1 MRLNAQ
7 KVAPEGVAAIVGLS
21 KYLETSSIEP
31 ELRHLVE
38 LRVSQI
44 NGCAYCIDLHL
55 GQLRELGV
63 NEQKLDLLQVW
74 REIPFYSD
82 RENAALEWAEAVT
95 LLADTDVPDEIY
107 DGMMSIFIEKELFD
121 LNMVVVA
128 INAWNRIAIPFHQLP
143 AKRK

>member
-7 KVAPEGVAAIVGLS
+7 KVAPEGVAAVVGLS
-21 KYLETSSIEP
+21 KYLDTSSIEP

-63 NEQKLDLLQVW
+63 NQQKLDLLQVW
-74 REIPFYSD
+74 REIPFYTD

-107 DGMMSIFIEKELFD
+107 DGMMSIFSEKELFD
-121 LNMVVVA
+121 LNMVVVT